1 MKRIPE
7 ASCGTGKMAVTQGK
21 SLDSVGCHDGGEVP
35 RPRPQKLAL
44 FLSGNKS
51 KKAAS
56 SPPAVYEK
64 FSEPLIWEV
73 SKPIRLL
80 IYGQNLAWR
89 ILNSVA
95 EVSLRDDSVCSV

>member
-35 RPRPQKLAL
+35 CPRPQKLAL

-51 KKAAS
+51 RKRH
-56 SPPAVYEK
+56 
-64 FSEPLIWEV
+64 LH
-73 SKPIRLL
+73 RLPFMRNF
-80 IYGQNLAWR
+80 QNR
-89 ILNSVA
+89 
-95 EVSLRDDSVCSV
+95 